1 VPGGRGG
8 KGSRWVPRWWLSRGL
23 VRRGG
28 VCGGDEEWCIGVGTG
43 RVRGP
48 RENRLLDTIL

>member
-1 VPGGRGG
+1 VGGGG
-8 KGSRWVPRWWLSRGL
+8 LG
-23 VRRGG
+23 GG
-28 VCGGDEEWCIGVGTG
+28 VWGGGVGGGGVWGGDEEWCIGVGTG